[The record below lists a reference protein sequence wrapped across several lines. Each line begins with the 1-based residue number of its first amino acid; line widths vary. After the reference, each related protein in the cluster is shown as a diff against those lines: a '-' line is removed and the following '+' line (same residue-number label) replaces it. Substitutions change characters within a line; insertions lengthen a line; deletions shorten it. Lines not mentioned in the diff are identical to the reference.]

1 MSAATSSATTVAEP
15 VEAPRQARGTGTGD
29 ADDRTRRRSLMTR
42 LLVRPEIGSLVGG
55 FAIMVFFLA
64 VAPSFRNLDN
74 IGTILYQAS
83 TIGMMAV
90 PIAMLMIGGEFDLSA
105 GVLVTTAGLAAALLG
120 WWFNLNVWAAVGLAL
135 LVTLAVGLVNGLLLV
150 RTKLPSFL
158 TTLSTFFVLQGMNLG
173 LTRWVTGN
181 VSTHQI
187 ADMQGW
193 ESARRVF
200 ASQFALQVAGHSITL
215 RITLLFWLLLTML
228 GAWIMLRTRQGNWVL
243 AVGGDA
249 DAARASGVPVRRTK
263 VALYLFVAFCAW
275 LSGMHLL
282 FGYGVVQSGE
292 GVGKEFIYIIAAV
305 IGGCLMNGGFG
316 SVVGASVGAL
326 IYGMTQLGINYAGWN
341 PDWFK
346 TFLGVMLLA
355 STLLNV
361 WLKRKAEQR

>member
-1 MSAATSSATTVAEP
+1 MSEVASAS
-15 VEAPRQARGTGTGD
+15 G
-29 ADDRTRRRSLMTR
+29 DDRTRRRSLSTR

-55 FAIMVFFLA
+55 VAILCFFLL

-74 IGTILYQAS
+74 VGTILYQAS
-83 TIGMMAV
+83 TIGIMAV
-90 PIAMLMIGGEFDLSA
+90 PVAMLLMGGEYDLSA
-105 GVLVTTAGLAAALLG
+105 GVLVTTAGLAAALLT
-120 WWFNLNVWAAVGLAL
+120 WTLNLNVWFGVFLAL
-135 LVTLAVGLVNGLLLV
+135 LITLAIGLVNGLLLV

-158 TTLSTFFVLQGMNLG
+158 TSLSMFFVLQGVNLG
-173 LTRWVTGN
+173 VTRWVTGN
-181 VSTHQI
+181 VASAAI
-187 ADMQGW
+187 DDMAGW

-200 ASQFALQVAGHSITL
+200 ASQTVVHLGGHAITL
-215 RITLLFWLLLTML
+215 RITLFYWLLLTL
-228 GAWIMLRTRQGNWVL
+228 VGGWIMLRTRQGNWVL
-243 AVGGDA
+243 AVGGDEG
-249 DAARASGVPVRRTK
+249 AARASGVPVRRTK
-263 VALYLFVAFCAW
+263 VALYLLVAFSAW

-305 IGGCLMNGGFG
+305 IGGCLTTGGFG

-346 TFLGVMLLA
+346 AFLGVMLLV

-361 WLKRKAEQR
+361 WLKRKAERR

>member
-1 MSAATSSATTVAEP
+1 MM
-15 VEAPRQARGTGTGD
+15 
-29 ADDRTRRRSLMTR
+29 DDRTRRRSLATR

-55 FAIMVFFLA
+55 LAIMIFFLA

-74 IGTILYQAS
+74 VGTILYQAS

-90 PIAMLMIGGEFDLSA
+90 PVAMLMIGGEFDLSA
-105 GVLVTTAGLAAALLG
+105 GVLVTTAGLAAALLS
-120 WWFNLNVWAAVGLAL
+120 WWFNLNVWVGVLLAL
-135 LVTLAVGLVNGLLLV
+135 LVTLAIGLVNGLLLV

-158 TTLSTFFVLQGMNLG
+158 TTLSTFFVLQGVNLG
-173 LTRWVTGN
+173 VTRWVSGN
-181 VSTHQI
+181 VSSAAI
-187 ADMQGW
+187 DDMEGW
-193 ESARRVF
+193 DSARKLF
-200 ASQFALQVAGHSITL
+200 ASQFALQLGEHTVTL
-215 RITLLFWLLLTML
+215 RMTLLFWLLLTIV
-228 GAWIMLRTRQGNWVL
+228 GAWVMLRTRQGNWVL
-243 AVGGDA
+243 AVGGDEA
-249 DAARASGVPVRRTK
+249 AARASGVPVRRTK

-305 IGGCLMNGGFG
+305 IGGCLMSGGFG

-361 WLKRKAEQR
+361 YLKRKAEQR